1 MTGSLTQLAE
11 GGITLLIIIAV
22 AIVSSTILTLLR
34 KYDTSLKELF
44 GNTPLMDEVID
55 SVSMFIQITVLE
67 ISEKVSEKYKDDGVI
82 TKEELAQ
89 IKAESVTIIVE
100 KLNES
105 QNSIIQSIYGDLN
118 KWITE
123 QVEKELDKLVESK

>member
-1 MTGSLTQLAE
+1 
-11 GGITLLIIIAV
+11 
-22 AIVSSTILTLLR
+22 
-34 KYDTSLKELF
+34 
-44 GNTPLMDEVID
+44 MDEVID